1 MYTSPS
7 AHPWKTPLKY
17 GLPAGGSACCATIAP
32 RYPPHILRNIMAII
46 EARSDEITE
55 KWKGYF
61 GELRY
66 FC

>member
-1 MYTSPS
+1 
-7 AHPWKTPLKY
+7 
-17 GLPAGGSACCATIAP
+17 
-32 RYPPHILRNIMAII
+32 MAII